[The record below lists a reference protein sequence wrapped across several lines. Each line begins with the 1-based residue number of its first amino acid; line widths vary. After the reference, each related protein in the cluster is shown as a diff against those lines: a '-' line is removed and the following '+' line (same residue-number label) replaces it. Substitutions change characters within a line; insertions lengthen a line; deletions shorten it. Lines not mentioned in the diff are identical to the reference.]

1 MGKLSMHIQSRIIQK
16 WRKMNI
22 RSNMEPTQKSQKVSE
37 WDKIVFK
44 IQDEFIASFQSHFKS
59 PAWPFTW
66 DKVEPAASEFKR
78 KYGKELLKRGNLHLA
93 DSYGEIE
100 MADYLDIMFEYHY
113 VHPNEHIPIKVIR
126 TAKKYVERLYA
137 KK

>member
-1 MGKLSMHIQSRIIQK
+1 
-16 WRKMNI
+16 MNN
-22 RSNMEPTQKSQKVSE
+22 RNNMNPTQKSQKVSE

-44 IQDEFIASFQSHFKS
+44 IQDEFIVSFQSRFKP

-66 DKVEPAASEFKR
+66 DKAEPAVSEFKR
-78 KYGKELLKRGNLHLA
+78 KYGKELLKRGNLHS
-93 DSYGEIE
+93 DDVYGEIE

-113 VHPNEHIPIKVIR
+113 VHPNEHIPIKIIR
-126 TAKKYVERLYA
+126 AAKKYVERLYA